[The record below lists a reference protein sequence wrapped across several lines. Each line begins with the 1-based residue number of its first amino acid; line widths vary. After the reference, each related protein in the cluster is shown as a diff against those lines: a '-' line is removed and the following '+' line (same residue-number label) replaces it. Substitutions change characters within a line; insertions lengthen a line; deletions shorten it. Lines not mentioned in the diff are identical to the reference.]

1 MKSLMIYFL
10 LLIPCILSAQFGV
23 KAGLNFANITKA
35 KEINATSRTGFHVGI
50 FLSGPT
56 KPILSS
62 QTELLFSRQGY
73 DFSTNVNIGK
83 IELDYLLLPQLM
95 GINITKFV
103 QVQVGAQIAYLLNAK
118 IDSTST
124 TGDQSTD
131 KILRLLNRFDYGLA
145 GGVEI
150 HPIHAL
156 IVGARLNLSFGKLYK
171 EPEEGQQYSFIPD
184 INARNNLFQLYAGF
198 KFGKEEE

>member
-1 MKSLMIYFL
+1 MRRLIICFIV
-10 LLIPCILSAQFGV
+10 LIPCILSAQFGV

-35 KEINATSRTGFHVGI
+35 KEINATSRTGFHMGI

-56 KPILSS
+56 KPVLSS

-73 DFSTNVNIGK
+73 DFSTNINTGK
-83 IELDYLLLPQLM
+83 VELDYLLLPQLM

-145 GGVEI
+145 GGVEV

-156 IVGARLNLSFGKLYK
+156 LIGARLNLSFGKLYK
-171 EPEEGQQYSFIPD
+171 EPEQGQQYSFIPD

-198 KFGKEEE
+198 KFGKEEQ

>member
-1 MKSLMIYFL
+1 MKPFIIC
-10 LLIPCILSAQFGV
+10 LLIIAPFLLSAQIGI

-35 KEINATSRTGFHVGI
+35 KEINGSTRTGFHAGL
-50 FLSGPT
+50 FLAGPT
-56 KPILSS
+56 KSILSS

-73 DFSTNVNIGK
+73 DFSTNVNTGK
-83 IELDYLLLPQLM
+83 VELDYLLLPQFM
-95 GINITKFV
+95 AINITKFV

-131 KILRLLNRFDYGLA
+131 KIIRLVNRFDYGIA
-145 GGVEI
+145 GGVEV
-150 HPIHAL
+150 HPIHEL

-171 EPEEGQQYSFIPD
+171 EPEQGQQYSFIPD
-184 INARNNLFQLYAGF
+184 INARNNLFQIYAGF
-198 KFGKEEE
+198 KFGKE

>member
-1 MKSLMIYFL
+1 MRRFTICFFVF
-10 LLIPCILSAQFGV
+10 IPFILSAQFGV

-35 KEINATSRTGFHVGI
+35 KEINATSRTGFHVGL

-56 KPILSS
+56 KKVLSS

-73 DFSTNVNIGK
+73 DFSTNVNTGK

-95 GINITKFV
+95 GINITKYV
-103 QVQVGAQIAYLLNAK
+103 QVQAGAQIAYLLNAK

-131 KILRLLNRFDYGLA
+131 KILKLLNRFDYGLS
-145 GGVEI
+145 GGIEI

-156 IVGARLNLSFGKLYK
+156 LIGARLNLSFGNLYK
-171 EPEEGQQYSFIPD
+171 EPEPGQQYSFIPD